1 MFHEMSKLIDVKY
14 HHVRDMVA
22 QDKLE
27 VCKISTHDKS
37 TDMNIKSV
45 IVPKFE
51 LCLSLVGIIV

>member
-22 QDKLE
+22 QGKLE

-37 TDMNIKSV
+37 TGMMINQ
-45 IVPKFE
+45 
-51 LCLSLVGIIV
+51 LLLLSLSFARA